1 MATRKTP
8 SDTPATETKPAAR
21 SRKAAPAKVAKAAA
35 AKPAAK
41 AAAKP
46 GAPRAKAKAAPAP
59 TATRAPRS
67 RKPAIVDNLEHL
79 AEPAIAAMSKALD
92 VLPVPVATAGRVVKA
107 INKTRDANRL
117 SRRVRNKI
125 IVVTGAAA
133 GIGEDCAIKL
143 AKAGATVILAART
156 PEKLDATMAKI
167 KAQGGKAFAYSCDI
181 AEMADCDR
189 FVNLVLEKHGH
200 VDILINNAGRSIR
213 RSLQYSFDRFHD
225 FERTMQLNY
234 FGALRLIMGFSPAM
248 LERRSGHIVNIS
260 SIGVL
265 THPPRFSAYVASK
278 AALDA
283 FSACA
288 ASEYSDR
295 NVHFTT
301 IYMPL
306 VKTAMTAPTKIY
318 NAFPMLT
325 PDEAAAMVMEAI
337 IERPTRIATGL
348 GLAGAVSHALTPKV
362 SEYILNQAYHLFPD
376 SARARG
382 LTDEEAAREAEAL
395 PKGKLELARKLFV
408 QVFQGVHW

>member
-1 MATRKTP
+1 MGI
-8 SDTPATETKPAAR
+8 SDKLYRTMM
-21 SRKAAPAKVAKAAA
+21 
-35 AKPAAK
+35 
-41 AAAKP
+41 
-46 GAPRAKAKAAPAP
+46 
-59 TATRAPRS
+59 
-67 RKPAIVDNLEHL
+67 PAINDAYLGTSVVHYAGGYANQVTKTLPTGVTRTVLL
-79 AEPAIAAMSKALD
+79 AMDAELGTNELPGDGAI
-92 VLPVPVATAGRVVKA
+92 
-107 INKTRDANRL
+107 TRDT
-117 SRRVRNKI
+117 
-125 IVVTGAAA
+125 TG
-133 GIGEDCAIKL
+133 
-143 AKAGATVILAART
+143 
-156 PEKLDATMAKI
+156 
-167 KAQGGKAFAYSCDI
+167 
-181 AEMADCDR
+181 DR
-189 FVNLVLEKHGH
+189 
-200 VDILINNAGRSIR
+200 
-213 RSLQYSFDRFHD
+213 
-225 FERTMQLNY
+225 
-234 FGALRLIMGFSPAM
+234 
-248 LERRSGHIVNIS
+248 ERRSGHIVNIS